1 MNLKGDLRRLV
12 IESLQTSGAS
22 IDPDASLEN
31 LLIAA
36 LTIEE
41 RRIIPGPRTVH
52 CAAEF
57 HAAAAKLSDV
67 HRSLIAKLQRQLTK
81 GEDVN
86 PHLYLRGLPASKDD
100 GLLNDWG
107 IYPFRLRF
115 DPVESGDPERT
126 GPLAFAHVTQ
136 GDIFFLDILEPQQ
149 VAESSLVEI
158 LIRRFPIVAQAYEIK
173 GIASTAF
180 PPSTSAEESTDI
192 TEVHVTVPIHVDGR
206 YYFGPAGGYVSSGAS
221 ERAVHRMQATLKHV
235 EWLERVMNDEGDEV
249 RQQIAKKTGVIDVD
263 ELSFELAC
271 HERQWQ
277 LHEKKTGSIIQFS

>member
-41 RRIIPGPRTVH
+41 RRIIPGPRAVH

-57 HAAAAKLSDV
+57 DAAVARLPDV
-67 HRSLIAKLQRQLTK
+67 RRSLVAKLQRRLTK

-86 PHLYLRGLPASKDD
+86 SHLCLRGLPASKDD
-100 GLLNDWG
+100 GLLNDWS
-107 IYPFRLRF
+107 IYPFQLGF
-115 DPVESGDPERT
+115 DPAESRDPERT

-149 VAESSLVEI
+149 VAEPSLVEI

-180 PPSTSAEESTDI
+180 PSSTAAEEITDI
-192 TEVHVTVPIHVDGR
+192 TEVHVTVPIQVDGR

-221 ERAVHRMQATLKHV
+221 ERAVHRMHATLKHV

-249 RQQIAKKTGVIDVD
+249 RQQVSKKTGVAGAD
-263 ELSFELAC
+263 ELIFELTC
-271 HERQWQ
+271 HEQQWL